1 MTPTEVLLGA
11 NAVSAQVFGGH
22 VMAYWFRI
30 FRLGRLRHAAATYR
44 PNDNP
49 FAPKRFRAM
58 TFNEPPACSLR
69 CRRSQAK
76 ALGVTPRK
84 IWTVV
89 SGRRFTANLRLTL
102 LVP

>member
-11 NAVSAQVFGGH
+11 NAVSAQAFGGH
-22 VMAYWFRI
+22 VMAYRFRI
-30 FRLGRLRHAAATYR
+30 FRLGRLRHAVATYR

-49 FAPKRFRAM
+49 FDPKRFRAM

-76 ALGVTPRK
+76 ALERRRAR
-84 IWTVV
+84 
-89 SGRRFTANLRLTL
+89 SGQSYQAVGLPQILD
-102 LVP
+102 